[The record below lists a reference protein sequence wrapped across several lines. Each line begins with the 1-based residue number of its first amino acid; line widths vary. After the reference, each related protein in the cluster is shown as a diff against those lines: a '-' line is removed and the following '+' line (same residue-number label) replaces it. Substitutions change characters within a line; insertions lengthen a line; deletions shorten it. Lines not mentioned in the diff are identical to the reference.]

1 MKLFFLI
8 FKQSYD
14 EFFKNYIEEKNF
26 TKNLMNTIK
35 DKEKRSSINYQIYK
49 NVQNLNLNEAFINFE
64 QLNENSKKILNNI
77 ESSVKNLISK
87 NNLRF
92 LKTSKKENIKKK
104 RKEKITSPPT
114 INNQPIKPI
123 TSLCYQK
130 IEINRFNTHQWEKIN
145 NNNLSFY

>member
-14 EFFKNYIEEKNF
+14 ELFKNYIEEKNF

>member
-14 EFFKNYIEEKNF
+14 ELFKNYIEEKNF

-49 NVQNLNLNEAFINFE
+49 NVQNLNLNEAFINIE
-64 QLNENSKKILNNI
+64 KLNENSKKILNNI
-77 ESSVKNLISK
+77 ESSVKNL
-87 NNLRF
+87 
-92 LKTSKKENIKKK
+92 TSKKENIKKK

>member
-49 NVQNLNLNEAFINFE
+49 NVQNLNLNEAFINIE
-64 QLNENSKKILNNI
+64 KLNENSKKILNNI

-104 RKEKITSPPT
+104 EKKKSHHHLQLI
-114 INNQPIKPI
+114 IN
-123 TSLCYQK
+123 L
-130 IEINRFNTHQWEKIN
+130 
-145 NNNLSFY
+145 

>member
-14 EFFKNYIEEKNF
+14 ELFKNYIEEKNF

-130 IEINRFNTHQWEKIN
+130 IEINRFNPHQSEKIN

>member
-14 EFFKNYIEEKNF
+14 ELFKNYIEEKNF

-49 NVQNLNLNEAFINFE
+49 NVQNLNLNEAFINIE
-64 QLNENSKKILNNI
+64 KLNENSKKILNNI